1 MRTGLLASPEAAAF
15 FFRGIC
21 WVALIFLL
29 DLPRRCHLQF
39 SCRNGVA
46 HSRKKTKMISR
57 RFTGKD
63 LMTAIFSPA
72 HRFRVIL
79 AHCGLVALLAGCGAP
94 APVAVTPGPAPT
106 IRSSSEIDLPLMAYR
121 LTIDN
126 LEVIQRGVA
135 QQQVACAARYGVTTA
150 PDPVDRAGL
159 KSMYDESR
167 RYGVIDRDDVEK
179 YGYGTGAATE
189 EPDPSKNPAAPYTK
203 RDEVMS
209 GQTETGAPSSLKDQD
224 GKPLPEGGCGKVGWD
239 EIREGTDTGDELA
252 QKLLSDAKT
261 MMQEHESFQ
270 QAEKD
275 WAACMKRSG
284 YEFSHRSETGSVVA
298 GADLQRQR
306 EMGRLDLNCVEETN
320 FTGRAMAVDVAIQ
333 KKLISENEASL
344 RAELDVQKKVLE
356 RAKEALR

>member
-1 MRTGLLASPEAAAF
+1 MVWRTVE
-15 FFRGIC
+15 R
-21 WVALIFLL
+21 
-29 DLPRRCHLQF
+29 
-39 SCRNGVA
+39 
-46 HSRKKTKMISR
+46 KTKMVSH
-57 RFTGKD
+57 RFAGKD
-63 LMTAIFSPA
+63 LMTAIFSPR

-79 AHCGLVALLAGCGAP
+79 AHCGLVALLAGCGASTP
-94 APVAVTPGPAPT
+94 AAVTPGPAPT
-106 IRSSSEIDLPLMAYR
+106 IRSSSEIDLPLTAYR

-135 QQQVACAARYGVTTA
+135 QRQVACAARYGVTTS
-150 PDPVDRAGL
+150 PDPVDQAGL
-159 KSMYDESR
+159 KAMYDESR
-167 RYGVIDRDDVEK
+167 RYGVIDRDDIEK
-179 YGYGTGAATE
+179 YGYGTGTTTE
-189 EPDPSKNPAAPYTK
+189 KPDPSKDPAASHTK

-224 GKPLPEGGCGKVGWD
+224 GKPLPDGGCGKVGWD
-239 EIREGTDTGDELA
+239 EIREGIDTGDELA
-252 QKLLSDAKT
+252 QKLLGDAKT

-284 YEFSHRSETGSVVA
+284 YDFKHRSETGSVVA

-320 FTGRAMAVDVAIQ
+320 FTGQAMAVDVAIQ

-344 RAELDVQKKVLE
+344 RSALDVQKKVLA
-356 RAKEALR
+356 RAKEALK

>member
-1 MRTGLLASPEAAAF
+1 MVWRTVE
-15 FFRGIC
+15 R
-21 WVALIFLL
+21 
-29 DLPRRCHLQF
+29 
-39 SCRNGVA
+39 
-46 HSRKKTKMISR
+46 KTKMVSH
-57 RFTGKD
+57 RFAGKD
-63 LMTAIFSPA
+63 LMTAIFSPR

-79 AHCGLVALLAGCGAP
+79 AHCGLVALLAGCGASAP
-94 APVAVTPGPAPT
+94 AAVTPGPAPT
-106 IRSSSEIDLPLMAYR
+106 IRSSSEIDLPLTAYR

-135 QQQVACAARYGVTTA
+135 QRQVACAARYGVTTS
-150 PDPVDRAGL
+150 PDPVDQAGL
-159 KSMYDESR
+159 KAMYDESR
-167 RYGVIDRDDVEK
+167 RYGVIDRD
-179 YGYGTGAATE
+179 GTGATTE
-189 EPDPSKNPAAPYTK
+189 KPDPSKDPAASHTK

-224 GKPLPEGGCGKVGWD
+224 GKPLPDGGCGKVGWD
-239 EIREGTDTGDELA
+239 EIREGIDTGDELA
-252 QKLLSDAKT
+252 QKLLGDAKT
-261 MMQEHESFQ
+261 RMEEHESVQ

-284 YEFSHRSETGSVVA
+284 YDFKHRSETGSVVA

-344 RAELDVQKKVLE
+344 RSALDVQKKVLE
-356 RAKEALR
+356 RAKEALK

>member
-1 MRTGLLASPEAAAF
+1 MRTGLLTSPETAAF

-21 WVALIFLL
+21 WVALNFLL

-79 AHCGLVALLAGCGAP
+79 ARCGLVALLAGCGAP

-126 LEVIQRGVA
+126 LEVIQRGVY
-135 QQQVACAARYGVTTA
+135 QQQVACAARYGVTIT
-150 PDPVDRAGL
+150 PEEVDRAAL
-159 KSMYDESR
+159 KSELDVSR
-167 RYGVIDRDDVEK
+167 RYGLVNRSEVEQ
-179 YGYGTGAATE
+179 YGYRIPPSGE
-189 EPDPSKNPAAPYTK
+189 KELERDPSAGHTK
-203 RDEVMS
+203 RDEVLT
-209 GQTETGAPSSLKDQD
+209 GQAEGGGPSSLKDSE
-224 GKPLPEGGCGKVGWD
+224 GNPLPEGGCAQLAWN
-239 EIREGTDTGDELA
+239 EMREPSGDGTELA
-252 QKLLSDAKT
+252 QKLLGDAWSALLENETFKGV
-261 MMQEHESFQ
+261 
-270 QAEKD
+270 EKD
-275 WAACMKRSG
+275 WAACMKKAG
-284 YEFSHRSETGSVVA
+284 YDFQHRWEAGNSVGEADA
-298 GADLQRQR
+298 GRQR
-306 EMGRLDLNCVEETN
+306 EMALKDLGCAEETN
-320 FTGRAMAVDVAIQ
+320 YVGRAMAVDVAIQ